1 MNVPFDAHAAE
12 IDANREN
19 RNRFKAYYERNKD
32 RLREYNRQKYAA
44 KKTELTKEEI
54 ESRRLRNRRSYYK
67 KRDGTIQQQL
77 ESLRDN
83 AREDRRVL
91 IEELLADNQY
101 AQWGTQTMKV
111 VAFLVGKKETSE
123 SITDE

>member
-1 MNVPFDAHAAE
+1 MNVPFTAHAAE

-19 RNRFKAYYERNKD
+19 RNRFKAYYERNKE

-77 ESLRDN
+77 EAMREN
-83 AREDRRVL
+83 GREDRRVL
-91 IEELLADNQY
+91 IDELLADNQY
-101 AQWGTQTMKV
+101 AQWGKETLRV
-111 VAFLVGKKETSE
+111 VAFLVGNKEPKETTNE
-123 SITDE
+123 